1 MDFLIEDPTQ
11 ASFSSIYLFF
21 FFFREQKMLS
31 KFNKLTAC
39 YTNRFG

>member
-21 FFFREQKMLS
+21 FFSETKMLS
-31 KFNKLTAC
+31 EF
-39 YTNRFG
+39 